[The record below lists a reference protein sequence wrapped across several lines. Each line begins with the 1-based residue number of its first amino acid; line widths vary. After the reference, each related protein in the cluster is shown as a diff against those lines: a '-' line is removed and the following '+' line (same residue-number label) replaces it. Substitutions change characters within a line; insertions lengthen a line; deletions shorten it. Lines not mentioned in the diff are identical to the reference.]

1 MVVHAQ
7 GVEDA
12 ADGHELGRGGRDGVK
27 RLRVNPLYL

>member
-1 MVVHAQ
+1 MVHAQ

-12 ADGHELGRGGRDGVK
+12 ADGYKFRRGGRDGVE